1 MKHNGCHIAYAV
13 GGGGGGGVVK
23 VRVWQLEVNLLY
35 GILDPTLCE
44 KVCEQDMQVGF
55 VRFPHH

>member
-35 GILDPTLCE
+35 
-44 KVCEQDMQVGF
+44 
-55 VRFPHH
+55 

>member
-1 MKHNGCHIAYAV
+1 MAV
-13 GGGGGGGVVK
+13 ILPMQLEVGGGGGVVK
-23 VRVWQLEVNLLY
+23 VRVWQLEGNLLY